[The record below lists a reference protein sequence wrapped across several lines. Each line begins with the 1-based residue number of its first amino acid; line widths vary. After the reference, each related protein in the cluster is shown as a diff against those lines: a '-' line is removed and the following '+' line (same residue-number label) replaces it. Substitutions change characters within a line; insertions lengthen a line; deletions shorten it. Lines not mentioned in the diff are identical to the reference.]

1 MKAKDIV
8 QILLAEFA
16 QKLDRLDDLVQ
27 REEQFPKASN
37 KIKVAIG
44 MRRVGKTYFLYQQI
58 LKLLKEGVAISR
70 ILYINFEDDRLFPMD
85 SKGLAELIEAFYAL
99 YPENHDQHCYL
110 FLDEIQNIQDW
121 SLVVRRFQ
129 DSLNAEIFLTGSS
142 AKLLSKEI
150 ASSLRGR
157 SLSSEIWPYS
167 FYEFLKAKNI
177 KTILLS
183 GDNKIKCEQVANEVG
198 IDEIYAEQSPEEK
211 LVKIAA
217 LNNELPTAMVGD
229 GINDA
234 PSLETADIGISFGD
248 ATSVAMNAADVVIIG
263 QSELKSVITAIEK
276 IGRAHV

>member
-85 SKGLAELIEAFYAL
+85 SKGLE
-99 YPENHDQHCYL
+99 
-110 FLDEIQNIQDW
+110 
-121 SLVVRRFQ
+121 
-129 DSLNAEIFLTGSS
+129 
-142 AKLLSKEI
+142 
-150 ASSLRGR
+150 
-157 SLSSEIWPYS
+157 
-167 FYEFLKAKNI
+167 
-177 KTILLS
+177 
-183 GDNKIKCEQVANEVG
+183 
-198 IDEIYAEQSPEEK
+198 
-211 LVKIAA
+211 
-217 LNNELPTAMVGD
+217 
-229 GINDA
+229 
-234 PSLETADIGISFGD
+234 
-248 ATSVAMNAADVVIIG
+248 
-263 QSELKSVITAIEK
+263 